1 MMRKRKPIFIKQSKT
16 VLQCDYCEPNNEINK
31 LNPMWI
37 IVEKRREY
45 NKNFLGVYK
54 GSIYE
59 PQDYNEKLEK
69 LICPFCNSKLI
80 DTGLPVS
87 DFHLIAKASDWNR
100 QVLDLMM
107 ELHENDP
114 IEYQLK
120 LNQFK
125 LQNEQAEKIEEQ
137 ERVRRMPHCP
147 HCNSTDIKSISGL
160 SRGASIAMWGIFS
173 NKINKSFEC
182 KSCGYTW

>member
-1 MMRKRKPIFIKQSKT
+1 MMRKSKKVAMRKSKT
-16 VLQCDYCEPNNEINK
+16 VLKCENCDPNYGITK
-31 LNPMWI
+31 LNPRRI
-37 IVEKRREY
+37 QGIKKEKY
-45 NKNFLGVYK
+45 SKNFVGMYLDL
-54 GSIYE
+54 IDD

-80 DTGLPVS
+80 DTGFPVD
-87 DFHLIAKASDWNR
+87 DFHLIGKASDWNR

>member
-1 MMRKRKPIFIKQSKT
+1 MIRKSKTIDTRQSKT
-16 VLQCDYCEPNNEINK
+16 VLKCENCDPDYEIRK
-31 LNPMWI
+31 LNPRWTR
-37 IVEKRREY
+37 VEKRRIY
-45 NKNFLGVYK
+45 SKNFVGVYI
-54 GSIYE
+54 GSIDT

-160 SRGASIAMWGIFS
+160 NRGASIAMWGIFS